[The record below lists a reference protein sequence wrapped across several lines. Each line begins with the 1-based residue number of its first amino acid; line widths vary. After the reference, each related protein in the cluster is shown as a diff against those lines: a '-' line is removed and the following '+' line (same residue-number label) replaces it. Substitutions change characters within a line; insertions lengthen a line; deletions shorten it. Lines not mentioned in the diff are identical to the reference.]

1 MLVPEGGR
9 DASRRPARVAYRE
22 MSTATSPR
30 RGRGRPADPDIEQR
44 VVGAAMELYAEVG
57 WAGFTFDAIAVRSGV
72 GKAAIYRR
80 WESKLDILR
89 AAWRAASVGFVE
101 VPDTGDLRRD
111 LVLVART
118 LMERL
123 DEPVGI
129 AEAPCS
135 PGREMFPEEF
145 GPLDP
150 GRAAS
155 RVVARE
161 MVDRAVAHGELPA
174 GTRPEFVFDLV
185 SGAVVHNFLMVPPGM
200 VDAWRAR
207 RAQFAEEIV
216 DVALAG
222 LRAQGTVDR
231 AD

>member
-1 MLVPEGGR
+1 
-9 DASRRPARVAYRE
+9 

-44 VVGAAMELYAEVG
+44 VLGAALQLYAEVG
-57 WAGFTFDAIAVRSGV
+57 WAGLTFDAIAARSSV
-72 GKAAIYRR
+72 GKGAIYRR
-80 WESKLDILR
+80 WESKLDILQAAMR
-89 AAWRAASVGFVE
+89 AANVGFVE
-101 VPDTGDLRRD
+101 VPDTGALRGD
-111 LVLVART
+111 LVFVART
-118 LMERL
+118 LVQRL
-123 DEPVGI
+123 DEPVGV
-129 AEAPCS
+129 AELRLFLDAKI
-135 PGREMFPEEF
+135 FPEEF
-145 GPLDP
+145 GDLDR

-161 MVDRAVAHGELPA
+161 TVDRAVSRGELPA

-185 SGAVVHNFLMVPPGM
+185 RGAVVHNFLMVPAGM

-222 LRAQGTVDR
+222 LRAQGAVI

>member
-1 MLVPEGGR
+1 
-9 DASRRPARVAYRE
+9 
-22 MSTATSPR
+22 MSTATGPR

-44 VVGAAMELYAEVG
+44 VLTAAIEVYAEVG
-57 WAGFTFDAIAVRSGV
+57 WAGFTFDAIAARSGV

-89 AAWRAASVGFVE
+89 AAWRAASVGFVR
-101 VPDTGDLRRD
+101 VPDTGDLRSD

-129 AEAPCS
+129 AEV
-135 PGREMFPEEF
+135 RVLLDVKLFPEEF
-145 GPLDP
+145 ADFDHW
-150 GRAAS
+150 RAAS
-155 RVVARE
+155 RAVARE
-161 MVDRAVAHGELPA
+161 TVDRAVAHGDLPA

-185 SGAVVHNFLMVPPGM
+185 SGAAVHNFLMVPPGM
-200 VDAWRAR
+200 ADAWRAR

-216 DVALAG
+216 DLVLAG
-222 LRAQGTVDR
+222 LRARGT
-231 AD
+231 AITAS